1 MQGAKVQEDPDVNFY
16 DSLTFFLVLTRSLC
30 EENACVDGDGFGHK
44 FAFYLFWKGLG
55 LATIVFVAYKLKHL
69 ML

>member
-44 FAFYLFWKGLG
+44 FALLPH
-55 LATIVFVAYKLKHL
+55 LARFSRY
-69 ML
+69 